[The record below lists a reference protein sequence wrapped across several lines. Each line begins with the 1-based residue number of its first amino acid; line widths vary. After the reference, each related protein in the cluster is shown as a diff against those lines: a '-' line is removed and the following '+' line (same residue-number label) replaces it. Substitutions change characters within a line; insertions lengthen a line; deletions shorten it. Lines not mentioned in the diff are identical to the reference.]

1 MDVVQFALAR
11 IDWRRSP
18 VLVLTAR
25 SSLTESEGRVVRARE
40 RGIGSEG

>member
-1 MDVVQFALAR
+1 MRRRDFAGLLLGAAAAG
-11 IDWRRSP
+11 
-18 VLVLTAR
+18 TMM